1 MASPKLKPNHKT
13 ALAASSYQS
22 PFHSESYEPLKSGIR
37 DTILAMGY
45 DKETAVEVGVNWADD
60 HDPFRHV
67 KNHQFGHWANMCNL
81 RVFQSFELPLGPAA
95 FTDLMSARKIG
106 VMVRSFETSIKRP
119 VSFPDSIIVAHTLT
133 QALPDR
139 YFGITTIWSVNQ
151 QAIVAEVKGWVVFF
165 DYEKGRVADL
175 EKLGGVYAELLAF
188 LRARVVEEGG
198 RRERWEKE
206 NPRKVRAKI

>member
-1 MASPKLKPNHKT
+1 MAPPKLKPKHKT

-22 PFHSESYEPLKSGIR
+22 PFRSESYEPLKSGIR

-67 KNHQFGHWANMCNL
+67 KNHQFGHWVNMCNL
-81 RVFQSFELPLGPAA
+81 RVFQSFELPLGPTA
-95 FTDLMSARKIG
+95 FADLMAARRIG

-119 VSFPDSIIVAHTLT
+119 VQFPDQAIVAHTLT
-133 QALPDR
+133 QVLPDR
-139 YFGITTIWSVNQ
+139 YFGVTTVWSVNQ

-165 DYEKGRVADL
+165 DYERGVVADL
-175 EKLGGVYAELLAF
+175 EKLGGVYAELYAF
-188 LRARVVEEGG
+188 LTGRVE
-198 RRERWEKE
+198 REKGLREKWEKE
-206 NPRKVRAKI
+206 NPKKVRAKI